1 VSDVE
6 APIRAFTALDAS
18 VDDYLL
24 HLRVERDLA
33 KNTLEAYGRDLADL
47 LDRLTADG
55 IESPS
60 SVTTDHVR
68 TWVRGLS
75 EAGLAAKSQARML
88 VAVRG
93 WFKWLVEEGT
103 VSEDVVHPIELP
115 RPSRDLPLLL
125 SADEIARL
133 LAAATGTEASRDR
146 ALIGLLYGAGLRV
159 SEAVKL
165 DLGAID
171 LEAGV
176 VRALGKGKKER
187 LVPIG
192 GPVIEWVM
200 DWLRD
205 GRPALVRG
213 VVSDWLFPG
222 RRLDRPLT
230 RQAAFKIVKK
240 LALLAG
246 VTKEISPHKLRHS
259 FATHMV
265 RGGADLR
272 SVQVMLGHA
281 DLRTTEIY
289 THVDDGHLRASYDK
303 AHPRR

>member
-1 VSDVE
+1 MSDVE

-159 SEAVKL
+159 SEAVTL